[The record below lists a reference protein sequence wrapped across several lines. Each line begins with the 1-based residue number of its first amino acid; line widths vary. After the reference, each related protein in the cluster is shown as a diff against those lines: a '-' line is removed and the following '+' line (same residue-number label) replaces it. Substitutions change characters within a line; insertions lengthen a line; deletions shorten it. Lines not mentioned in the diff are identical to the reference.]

1 MNKYS
6 VLLRSLYKPGGLVAL
21 SPMVNGRFVSSVL
34 CRRLKPFITIV
45 EPVGSRKGYFDMTT
59 VGDLV
64 LIYFEDKPMSFA
76 RVEDI
81 LPDSKPGWFHIKLL
95 MLQVPLQVVN
105 WILRD
110 VYIEGDEFTM
120 NGNRMR
126 MEKVVSPEELGLE
139 EAPHPEEEG
148 VSAAESS
155 PAPASTTGS
164 AKVISLT
171 DRKRT

>member
-1 MNKYS
+1 M
-6 VLLRSLYKPGGLVAL
+6 A
-21 SPMVNGRFVSSVL
+21 
-34 CRRLKPFITIV
+34 
-45 EPVGSRKGYFDMTT
+45 T

-95 MLQVPLQVVN
+95 MLQVPLQVVS

-110 VYIEGDEFTM
+110 AYILGDEFTM

-126 MEKVVSPEELGLE
+126 LEKVLSPETFDDPTELFPAGDGTGAIDAPGANDAAGAN
-139 EAPHPEEEG
+139 EAAGTKADAPT
-148 VSAAESS
+148 SARK
-155 PAPASTTGS
+155 PGN
-164 AKVISLT
+164 AKVISLH
-171 DRKRT
+171 DRKRS

>member
-1 MNKYS
+1 
-6 VLLRSLYKPGGLVAL
+6 
-21 SPMVNGRFVSSVL
+21 
-34 CRRLKPFITIV
+34 
-45 EPVGSRKGYFDMTT
+45 
-59 VGDLV
+59 
-64 LIYFEDKPMSFA
+64 MSFA

-95 MLQVPLQVVN
+95 MLQVPLQVVS

-110 VYIEGDEFTM
+110 AYIEGDEFTM

-126 MEKVVSPEELGLE
+126 LEKVVSPEEIDLPAEILQESELNENDVE
-139 EAPHPEEEG
+139 E
-148 VSAAESS
+148 V
-155 PAPASTTGS
+155 ASGSTATPKPVS

>member
-1 MNKYS
+1 
-6 VLLRSLYKPGGLVAL
+6 
-21 SPMVNGRFVSSVL
+21 
-34 CRRLKPFITIV
+34 
-45 EPVGSRKGYFDMTT
+45 MTT

-81 LPDSKPGWFHIKLL
+81 QPDSKPGWFHIKLL
-95 MLQVPLQVVN
+95 MLQVPLQVVS

-126 MEKVVSPEELGLE
+126 LEKVVSPEELGLE
-139 EAPHPEEEG
+139 EVPPLEDDG
-148 VSAAESS
+148 DAAAV
-155 PAPASTTGS
+155 PAPTPAPKSGS

-171 DRKRT
+171 ERKRN

>member
-1 MNKYS
+1 
-6 VLLRSLYKPGGLVAL
+6 
-21 SPMVNGRFVSSVL
+21 
-34 CRRLKPFITIV
+34 
-45 EPVGSRKGYFDMTT
+45 MTA

-81 LPDSKPGWFHIKLL
+81 LPDNKPGWFHIKLL

-110 VYIEGDEFTM
+110 AYIEGDEFTM
-120 NGNRMR
+120 NGNRMH
-126 MEKVVSPEELGLE
+126 MEKVVSPEELDLE
-139 EAPHPEEEG
+139 AESHPEEDG
-148 VSAAESS
+148 VSAAEPS
-155 PAPASTTGS
+155 PAPASKPGS

>member
-1 MNKYS
+1 
-6 VLLRSLYKPGGLVAL
+6 
-21 SPMVNGRFVSSVL
+21 
-34 CRRLKPFITIV
+34 
-45 EPVGSRKGYFDMTT
+45 MTT

-95 MLQVPLQVVN
+95 MLQVPLQLVS

-126 MEKVVSPEELGLE
+126 LEKVVSPEELVLPGDPLPDGDLIPSD
-139 EAPHPEEEG
+139 AVSPTPEPKPG
-148 VSAAESS
+148 N
-155 PAPASTTGS
+155 

-171 DRKRT
+171 DRKRS

>member
-1 MNKYS
+1 
-6 VLLRSLYKPGGLVAL
+6 
-21 SPMVNGRFVSSVL
+21 
-34 CRRLKPFITIV
+34 
-45 EPVGSRKGYFDMTT
+45 MTT
-59 VGDLV
+59 MGDLV

-95 MLQVPLQVVN
+95 LLQMPLQVVD

-126 MEKVVSPEELGLE
+126 LEKVVSPEELDLDGAAE
-139 EAPHPEEEG
+139 KASQEASSEEG
-148 VSAAESS
+148 LSEVESS
-155 PAPASTTGS
+155 PAPPSKPANG
-164 AKVISLT
+164 KVISLT
-171 DRKRT
+171 DRKRS

>member
-1 MNKYS
+1 
-6 VLLRSLYKPGGLVAL
+6 
-21 SPMVNGRFVSSVL
+21 
-34 CRRLKPFITIV
+34 
-45 EPVGSRKGYFDMTT
+45 MTT

-81 LPDSKPGWFHIKLL
+81 QTDNKPGWFHIKLL

-126 MEKVVSPEELGLE
+126 MEKVVSPEELDLE
-139 EAPHPEEEG
+139 EVSPSEEDG
-148 VSAAESS
+148 VSEAEPSS
-155 PAPASTTGS
+155 APASKPGS

>member
-1 MNKYS
+1 
-6 VLLRSLYKPGGLVAL
+6 
-21 SPMVNGRFVSSVL
+21 
-34 CRRLKPFITIV
+34 
-45 EPVGSRKGYFDMTT
+45 MTT
-59 VGDLV
+59 MGDLV
-64 LIYFEDKPMSFA
+64 LIHFEDKPMSFA

-81 LPDSKPGWFHIKLL
+81 QPDNKPGWFHIKLL
-95 MLQVPLQVVN
+95 MLQVPVQVVS

-126 MEKVVSPEELGLE
+126 LEKVVNPEVLGMPEEVPSE
-139 EAPHPEEEG
+139 ETI
-148 VSAAESS
+148 AAEG
-155 PAPASTTGS
+155 PAAKPGS

>member
-1 MNKYS
+1 MEGTY
-6 VLLRSLYKPGGLVAL
+6 G
-21 SPMVNGRFVSSVL
+21 
-34 CRRLKPFITIV
+34 
-45 EPVGSRKGYFDMTT
+45 MTT

-64 LIYFEDKPMSFA
+64 LIYFEDKPMSYA

-95 MLQVPLQVVN
+95 MLQVPLQVVS

-110 VYIEGDEFTM
+110 LYIEGGEFTM

-126 MEKVVSPEELGLE
+126 LERVVSPEELALPAE
-139 EAPHPEEEG
+139 TRPEDEA
-148 VSAAESS
+148 AAE
-155 PAPASTTGS
+155 PKAGS
-164 AKVISLT
+164 RIGNAKVISLT

>member
-1 MNKYS
+1 M
-6 VLLRSLYKPGGLVAL
+6 
-21 SPMVNGRFVSSVL
+21 
-34 CRRLKPFITIV
+34 
-45 EPVGSRKGYFDMTT
+45 

-95 MLQVPLQVVN
+95 MLQMPLQVVN

-126 MEKVVSPEELGLE
+126 LEKVVSPEELDLAE
-139 EAPHPEEEG
+139 EIQPGEDGISEEG
-148 VSAAESS
+148 
-155 PAPASTTGS
+155 PAPAPAPAPKPGN

-171 DRKRT
+171 DHKRS

>member
-1 MNKYS
+1 
-6 VLLRSLYKPGGLVAL
+6 
-21 SPMVNGRFVSSVL
+21 
-34 CRRLKPFITIV
+34 
-45 EPVGSRKGYFDMTT
+45 MTT
-59 VGDLV
+59 VGDLI

-95 MLQVPLQVVN
+95 LLQVPLQVVN

-126 MEKVVSPEELGLE
+126 MEKVVSPEELDLE
-139 EAPHPEEEG
+139 EVSPTEEEG
-148 VSAAESS
+148 ISVSGPSAAPGPS
-155 PAPASTTGS
+155 PEPASKPPS

-171 DRKRT
+171 DRKRN

>member
-1 MNKYS
+1 
-6 VLLRSLYKPGGLVAL
+6 
-21 SPMVNGRFVSSVL
+21 
-34 CRRLKPFITIV
+34 
-45 EPVGSRKGYFDMTT
+45 MTT

-95 MLQVPLQVVN
+95 MLQVPLQVVS

-110 VYIEGDEFTM
+110 LYIEGGEFTM

-126 MEKVVSPEELGLE
+126 LERVVSPEELELPA
-139 EAPHPEEEG
+139 EALPGDDPDDEA
-148 VSAAESS
+148 AAE
-155 PAPASTTGS
+155 PKATPELGN

>member
-1 MNKYS
+1 
-6 VLLRSLYKPGGLVAL
+6 
-21 SPMVNGRFVSSVL
+21 
-34 CRRLKPFITIV
+34 
-45 EPVGSRKGYFDMTT
+45 MTT
-59 VGDLV
+59 MGDLV

-81 LPDSKPGWFHIKLL
+81 LPDNKPGWFHIKLL

-126 MEKVVSPEELGLE
+126 MERVVSPEELGLE
-139 EAPHPEEEG
+139 EVSHPEEEEG
-148 VSAAESS
+148 DAAEPS
-155 PAPASTTGS
+155 PAPASQSGN

-171 DRKRT
+171 DRKRD

>member
-1 MNKYS
+1 
-6 VLLRSLYKPGGLVAL
+6 
-21 SPMVNGRFVSSVL
+21 
-34 CRRLKPFITIV
+34 
-45 EPVGSRKGYFDMTT
+45 MTT
-59 VGDLV
+59 MGDLV

-95 MLQVPLQVVN
+95 MLQVPLQVVS

-110 VYIEGDEFTM
+110 AYIEGDEFTM

-126 MEKVVSPEELGLE
+126 LEKVVSPDELELVDE
-139 EAPHPEEEG
+139 LVPEEDDDTAAAGDGGASAGEG
-148 VSAAESS
+148 AAATQ
-155 PAPASTTGS
+155 APPPEN

-171 DRKRT
+171 DRKRS

>member
-1 MNKYS
+1 
-6 VLLRSLYKPGGLVAL
+6 
-21 SPMVNGRFVSSVL
+21 
-34 CRRLKPFITIV
+34 
-45 EPVGSRKGYFDMTT
+45 MTM

-126 MEKVVSPEELGLE
+126 LEKVVSPEELDLAE
-139 EAPHPEEEG
+139 EIQPEEDGISEEG
-148 VSAAESS
+148 PP
-155 PAPASTTGS
+155 PAPAPKPRN

-171 DRKRT
+171 DHKRS

>member
-1 MNKYS
+1 
-6 VLLRSLYKPGGLVAL
+6 
-21 SPMVNGRFVSSVL
+21 
-34 CRRLKPFITIV
+34 
-45 EPVGSRKGYFDMTT
+45 MTT

-95 MLQVPLQVVN
+95 MLQVPLQVVS

-110 VYIEGDEFTM
+110 AYIEGDEFTM

-126 MEKVVSPEELGLE
+126 LERVVSPEELELVDE
-139 EAPHPEEEG
+139 ILPEEDAA
-148 VSAAESS
+148 SANDAASATGSEAVAGTS
-155 PAPASTTGS
+155 PTDTAKSGS